1 MEAQGSARSSPHGCE
16 RRSAVRRGGDGAG
29 GAQPQTDGH
38 RGVLRA
44 TVVRVTSGGG
54 GSAQWHLGANC
65 PTTSRGLPSRIIF

>member
-1 MEAQGSARSSPHGCE
+1 
-16 RRSAVRRGGDGAG
+16 
-29 GAQPQTDGH
+29 
-38 RGVLRA
+38 VLRA